1 MCRTAASLNVKTG
14 DAPSGFG
21 VDPSI
26 AIILKAQGNKMRHE
40 PRRAF
45 LRTAVFVLL
54 SFGTAL
60 GQNRWMNCTAL
71 PRVPT
76 SFTSGTAA
84 SSSTA
89 GQYTDLSP
97 FGNIGN
103 NFIDSFKGDNIYL
116 PLTAI
121 ASTCLLVAGVVDYD
135 MENFANT
142 NPGVGQY
149 GRGVFITGQF
159 LPFLAGGSLLL
170 YGGAARDKEVLGASF
185 AVIQASLLELM
196 YNTALKAVTGRPGPD
211 WRHNSDMDS
220 LSRVFRFGFLRGGV
234 FWGWPS
240 GHTAAT
246 MAVVSSLIGYYP
258 NSTWLKVAGFGLVAY
273 TIYAVSTVNRGGMHW
288 FSDAVA
294 AALMSYAIGST
305 VGRYY
310 RNVYSRVSSG
320 GTTPSPNGNLN
331 AIPTPIMSFSFHF

>member
-1 MCRTAASLNVKTG
+1 MKTVGSLP
-14 DAPSGFG
+14 DRG

-26 AIILKAQGNKMRHE
+26 AITLNDQGNNMRHE
-40 PRRAF
+40 PPRAF
-45 LRTAVFVLL
+45 IGTVAFVLL

-60 GQNRWMNCTAL
+60 GQNRWMNGTAN
-71 PRVPT
+71 PRVL
-76 SFTSGTAA
+76 SSITSGTAA
-84 SSSTA
+84 SSSAA

-97 FGNIGN
+97 FGNLGN
-103 NFIDSFKGDNIYL
+103 NFVDSFKGDNIYL
-116 PLTAI
+116 HLTAI
-121 ASTCLLVAGVVDYD
+121 ASTCLLVAGGVDYD
-135 MENFANT
+135 VENFANT
-142 NPGVGQY
+142 NPEVGQY

-185 AVIQASLLELM
+185 SVIQASLIELM

-246 MAVVSSLIGYYP
+246 MAVVSALIGYYP
-258 NSTWLKVAGFGLVAY
+258 NSAWLKVAGLGLVAY

-310 RNVYSRVSSG
+310 RNVYNRVSSDG
-320 GTTPSPNGNLN
+320 AIQSLSGNLSSV
-331 AIPTPIMSFSFHF
+331 PTPIMSLSLHF